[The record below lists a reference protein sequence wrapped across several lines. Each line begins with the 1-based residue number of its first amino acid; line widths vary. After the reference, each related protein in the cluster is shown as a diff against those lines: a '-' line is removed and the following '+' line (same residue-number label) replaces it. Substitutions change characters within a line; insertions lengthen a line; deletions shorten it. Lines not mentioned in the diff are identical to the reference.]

1 MAWQLVYTSAP
12 ALIDAGRSGFGT
24 VARHEAIRPALQTE
38 LERISQFSREQGLS
52 KNRILFYHRVLD
64 LRGERYH
71 VLSRIKDAGSD
82 YTGRTNHIAHHIVLT
97 AAEAEQ
103 CYRTTRC
110 SPADMILWATS
121 NGLWHDQ
128 WNEAA
133 RLFDSSEEIA
143 VGSIPARLSLPA
155 VSWGLVTGSAAN
167 AAILAP
173 GGTAT
178 EGCWLLYREDQASQL
193 LSLIGE
199 ALCLHS
205 NPWAISFTTDTQPT
219 DRIEEFQWRGVG
231 IGSPLER
238 TARQSVRPVL
248 DLGDPASLPP
258 PVDDALAHL
267 AKTGL
272 RKAPEPAS
280 ARGKVMPKTMGTPG
294 LLTAAPTYSTGSPMQ
309 VGRMEGA
316 ASLKDRMK
324 SGGPAAK
331 KNKGKGLP
339 LRRIVIGAIAVLFV
353 LLAVFLWNECIFDRN
368 SGLQGLKNSTNPII
382 NQLTSNQRQ
391 LTDQWWNEI
400 ISKRENFKIFD
411 SDYSFMNWGFNAEV
425 SNAMEVLANLSQ
437 NNSTPDFQQKFK
449 NAKFA
454 NHTGI
459 LGDIIKKISSE
470 DEDAHKEAEKAAADK
485 RSKDAA
491 AKAAQEETDKIN
503 KETAEKAVQEEA
515 DKRSKE
521 AEARAAKDK
530 IEKKPIQITI
540 NISASTNDSGNPTIT
555 RKILFGDKE
564 EINGWTWKT
573 NGLATNILMLKT
585 EAENENGWC
594 SNNPTLKEKDF
605 NSTATNEGFSFL
617 KKITSTKEVIV
628 TIASSGEVF
637 TNKIAF
643 QPIELEK
650 EGEKYICKLSTNI
663 ASCLQ
668 LFKTPAFSI
677 TYQIKKHNYSGDSPE
692 SLAEQI
698 NQKLKS
704 LDGYITTA
712 QAKLE
717 QSHSSN
723 NQYKTEAKPSNPSFE
738 SLDKAGET
746 LSQGLK
752 FESQTPIKKEGFPEE
767 LKSFTS
773 WQAHRINNKNPTE
786 RNKENFNNYLQE
798 VFKYIYSCKGGLT
811 YTFITT
817 QWINKTHGAAELF
830 QDITKNGSKMTPT
843 EKSGERTS
851 NDYAFKQNVDIY
863 FTSENAKNLK
873 DYLTPP
879 PKPTPT
885 PDYINILEDA
895 KNNRVRFEESLKK
908 PQAEIIIK
916 DAKNTPL
923 LIFTTQ

>member
-1 MAWQLVYTSAP
+1 
-12 ALIDAGRSGFGT
+12 
-24 VARHEAIRPALQTE
+24 
-38 LERISQFSREQGLS
+38 
-52 KNRILFYHRVLD
+52 
-64 LRGERYH
+64 
-71 VLSRIKDAGSD
+71 
-82 YTGRTNHIAHHIVLT
+82 
-97 AAEAEQ
+97 
-103 CYRTTRC
+103 
-110 SPADMILWATS
+110 
-121 NGLWHDQ
+121 
-128 WNEAA
+128 
-133 RLFDSSEEIA
+133 
-143 VGSIPARLSLPA
+143 
-155 VSWGLVTGSAAN
+155 
-167 AAILAP
+167 
-173 GGTAT
+173 
-178 EGCWLLYREDQASQL
+178 
-193 LSLIGE
+193 
-199 ALCLHS
+199 
-205 NPWAISFTTDTQPT
+205 
-219 DRIEEFQWRGVG
+219 
-231 IGSPLER
+231 
-238 TARQSVRPVL
+238 
-248 DLGDPASLPP
+248 
-258 PVDDALAHL
+258 
-267 AKTGL
+267 
-272 RKAPEPAS
+272 
-280 ARGKVMPKTMGTPG
+280 
-294 LLTAAPTYSTGSPMQ
+294 
-309 VGRMEGA
+309 
-316 ASLKDRMK
+316 MK

-353 LLAVFLWNECIFDRN
+353 LLAVFLWNECVIDEVKLNKLVGDTRIIANNLENYISTQNQGGVKISESWKEDLFSESFAIAGYRFGPLGFKTEFNDAKVKIDNLYSKKNEDLLKSFEALSKRKPEKGELLSKIIEKIKEVKTSSEKLALEEAKKKQIRN
-368 SGLQGLKNSTNPII
+368 AEH
-382 NQLTSNQRQ
+382 QRQ
-391 LTDQWWNEI
+391 VEEQA
-400 ISKRENFKIFD
+400 KREQESAREKEKAIAEAQVVKSPTPAPTPVPQKIVKLEFWQPLNQED
-411 SDYSFMNWGFNAEV
+411 TASKKY
-425 SNAMEVLANLSQ
+425 
-437 NNSTPDFQQKFK
+437 FK
-449 NAKFA
+449 NG
-454 NHTGI
+454 T
-459 LGDIIKKISSE
+459 
-470 DEDAHKEAEKAAADK
+470 
-485 RSKDAA
+485 
-491 AKAAQEETDKIN
+491 
-503 KETAEKAVQEEA
+503 VC
-515 DKRSKE
+515 
-521 AEARAAKDK
+521 
-530 IEKKPIQITI
+530 
-540 NISASTNDSGNPTIT
+540 SG
-555 RKILFGDKE
+555 
-564 EINGWTWKT
+564 WSWKT
-573 NGLATNILMLKT
+573 NNLATNILQLQGIACETNAWKT
-585 EAENENGWC
+585 ILVVNQLEFN
-594 SNNPTLKEKDF
+594 KESI
-605 NSTATNEGFSFL
+605 NSGFCFL
-617 KKITSTKEVIV
+617 RKEDSSKEV
-628 TIASSGEVF
+628 TISITSSGEVF

-677 TYQIKKHNYSGDSPE
+677 TYQIINHNYSGDAPE

>member
-1 MAWQLVYTSAP
+1 
-12 ALIDAGRSGFGT
+12 
-24 VARHEAIRPALQTE
+24 
-38 LERISQFSREQGLS
+38 
-52 KNRILFYHRVLD
+52 
-64 LRGERYH
+64 
-71 VLSRIKDAGSD
+71 
-82 YTGRTNHIAHHIVLT
+82 
-97 AAEAEQ
+97 
-103 CYRTTRC
+103 
-110 SPADMILWATS
+110 
-121 NGLWHDQ
+121 
-128 WNEAA
+128 
-133 RLFDSSEEIA
+133 
-143 VGSIPARLSLPA
+143 
-155 VSWGLVTGSAAN
+155 
-167 AAILAP
+167 
-173 GGTAT
+173 
-178 EGCWLLYREDQASQL
+178 
-193 LSLIGE
+193 
-199 ALCLHS
+199 
-205 NPWAISFTTDTQPT
+205 
-219 DRIEEFQWRGVG
+219 
-231 IGSPLER
+231 
-238 TARQSVRPVL
+238 
-248 DLGDPASLPP
+248 
-258 PVDDALAHL
+258 
-267 AKTGL
+267 
-272 RKAPEPAS
+272 
-280 ARGKVMPKTMGTPG
+280 
-294 LLTAAPTYSTGSPMQ
+294 
-309 VGRMEGA
+309 
-316 ASLKDRMK
+316 
-324 SGGPAAK
+324 
-331 KNKGKGLP
+331 
-339 LRRIVIGAIAVLFV
+339 
-353 LLAVFLWNECIFDRN
+353 
-368 SGLQGLKNSTNPII
+368 
-382 NQLTSNQRQ
+382 
-391 LTDQWWNEI
+391 
-400 ISKRENFKIFD
+400 
-411 SDYSFMNWGFNAEV
+411 MNWGFNAEV

-491 AKAAQEETDKIN
+491 AKAAQEKADKIN
-503 KETAEKAVQEEA
+503 KEAAEKAEKAEA

-521 AEARAAKDK
+521 EAARAEKDK

-555 RKILFGDKE
+555 RKILFGNSG

-585 EAENENGWC
+585 EAENENGWL
-594 SNNPTLKEKDF
+594 STPVLDDSKF
-605 NSTATNEGFSFL
+605 NLPATNAGFSFL
-617 KKITSTKEVIV
+617 KKITSKKEVIV
-628 TIASSGEVF
+628 TIVSSGEVF

-885 PDYINILEDA
+885 PDYRNILEDA
-895 KNNRVRFEESLKK
+895 KNDRVRFEESLKK